1 MTKSAAIFKLRAF
14 LITWFGQLI
23 SLIGSGLT
31 GFAYGVWVYQET
43 GSTTL
48 LALISLFTTL
58 PGIVL
63 SPIVGVLVDRWER
76 RWTMIVSNSVAA
88 GVTLLMALLFLANSL
103 DVWHIYI
110 GMSVISVCSALQ
122 YIAYT
127 AATTLLVPKQHLGRA
142 SGMVQIGEA
151 SARIFS
157 PVLAGILVS
166 AVKLQGVLLIDFT
179 SYLVAVATLLII
191 EFPKPKATTEENSK
205 KNSLLREAFYGW
217 NYLVER
223 PGLMGLLGFFAI
235 GNFVLAMASV
245 LITPMILAFASPAVL
260 GNVLSLGGSGM
271 LIGSVLMSV
280 WGGPKY
286 RMLGMFY
293 FGLLQGICVILI
305 GLRPS
310 IPLITVGTF
319 GVFFTVPIIAGCSQA
334 IWQSKVPPEVQ
345 GRVFAVRRMITW
357 STFPLA
363 YLLAGP
369 LADYVFEPLLAGN
382 SPLAGNIGKI
392 ISVGAGRGIGLLFMV
407 LGTLTVVAIL
417 CSYLYKPLRVVEKEL
432 PDAIPND

>member
-1 MTKSAAIFKLRAF
+1 MTKPAAIFKLRAF
-14 LITWFGQLI
+14 IITWFGQLI

-31 GFAYGVWVYQET
+31 GFAFGVWVYQKT

-76 RWTMIVSNSVAA
+76 RWTMIISNSVAA
-88 GVTLLMALLFLANSL
+88 GVTLLMALLFFANSL
-103 DVWHIYI
+103 DVWHIYV

-157 PVLAGILVS
+157 PALAGILVW
-166 AVKLQGVLLIDFT
+166 AFKLQGVLLIDFT
-179 SYLVAVATLLII
+179 SYIIAIITLWIVQ
-191 EFPKPKATTEENSK
+191 FPKPEATTEEDSEK
-205 KNSLLREAFYGW
+205 KSLLREAFYGW
-217 NYLVER
+217 NYVIVR

-245 LITPMILAFASPAVL
+245 LITPMILAFASATIL

-280 WGGPKY
+280 WGGPRY

-293 FGLLQGICVILI
+293 FGILQGICVILI

-334 IWQSKVPPEVQ
+334 IWQTKVPPEVQ

-392 ISVGAGRGIGLLFMV
+392 LSVGAGRGIGLLFMV

-417 CSYLYKPLRVVEKEL
+417 CSYLYKPLRMIEKEL